1 LETKFWYSISMP
13 KAEKK
18 FEEPKNVLRPTFTL
32 FDIQMGVG
40 DKEFK
45 KGKKL
50 FDGDKVNYLKSD
62 FRGFNAIVS
71 GTHDYVVF
79 VSANDFDRGNCNC
92 YVGQKDILCKH
103 MIALAIASVFK
114 YRPKDTDI
122 IQIPLEQAVCSGE
135 VRDITK
141 EELVSIK
148 KEISS
153 ALKCIKNYGGSSK
166 TWFAYQDSLLKGKRL
181 LIYALSNLPVCE
193 KSADVCINLI
203 IKLDDKLANSGID
216 DSDGT
221 VGDLV
226 ENIMELLSLF
236 KDFNPDLKT
245 YIVDNFPKETNF
257 GWEKELFL
265 V

>member
-1 LETKFWYSISMP
+1 M
-13 KAEKK
+13 
-18 FEEPKNVLRPTFTL
+18 RPLFTL
-32 FDIQMGVG
+32 FDIQMSVG
-40 DKEFK
+40 DDEFK

-50 FDGDKVNYLKSD
+50 FDIGKVNYLKSD
-62 FRGFNAIVS
+62 YGGFNAIVS

-79 VSANDFDRGNCNC
+79 VSASNFDRGNCNC

-114 YRPKDTDI
+114 YRPEDANVI
-122 IQIPLEQAVCSGE
+122 EIPLEQAVCNSE
-135 VRDITK
+135 VRDMTK

-153 ALKCIKNYGGSSK
+153 ALKFIKNYSGSSK
-166 TWFAYQDSLLKGKRL
+166 TWFAYQNSLLKGKRL
-181 LIYALSNLPVCE
+181 LLYALSDLPVCE
-193 KSADVCINLI
+193 KSADVCISLI

-226 ENIMELLSLF
+226 EQIMELLSMF
-236 KDFNPDLKT
+236 KDSKPDLKT
-245 YIVDNFPKETNF
+245 YVINKFPKETNF

-265 V
+265 